1 VPSNFSYCER
11 WLQGVPVD
19 KVDDQKTSTKE
30 FTNRRKFQIV
40 ENDPPMPKLDIIPGA
55 KALEEPVVRR
65 TIRYSEM
72 PLK

>member
-1 VPSNFSYCER
+1 
-11 WLQGVPVD
+11 
-19 KVDDQKTSTKE
+19 VDDQKTSTKE

-72 PLK
+72 LLK